1 MGWAQVPSAELSPV
15 SSGTD
20 GFLEGNQ
27 AGGAAL
33 TLLRLW
39 AGERLQQL

>member
-1 MGWAQVPSAELSPV
+1 MPSAELSPV

-20 GFLEGNQ
+20 GFLKGKQ

-33 TLLRLW
+33 TLLGPW
-39 AGERLQQL
+39 ARERLQQS

>member
-1 MGWAQVPSAELSPV
+1 MGLCGVPSAVLSPV